1 MKNRFMAMS
10 KLIGIFVGIAV
21 LAVIVYSMI
30 EMHRTQSLEALPQL
44 IISIFALAGIYVG
57 FYINMA
63 KVEHV
68 EYEITKR
75 QKELKELAEETGDEE
90 LLKESCKTGVDS
102 LRESL
107 IQLLTKDVNQ

>member
-10 KLIGIFVGIAV
+10 KLIGIFVGISV
-21 LAVIVYSMI
+21 LAVVIYSMV
-30 EMHRTQSLEALPQL
+30 EMHRTESLDALPQL

-75 QKELKELAEETGDEE
+75 SKELAELAEETGDEE
-90 LLKESCKTGVDS
+90 ILKESCKDNVS
-102 LRESL
+102 ILRETL
-107 IQLLTKDVNQ
+107 VQLLTKDNQ